1 MLDLLLA
8 PLSYTGYLVIAPWAA
23 LFPAMAL
30 FALGWRF
37 RSYVCH
43 VAAGCWLLYAIFES
57 LMYLRI
63 LCSGECNI
71 RIDLVVIHPF
81 LIAMTI
87 LAIVVVVFRRS
98 KKKVA

>member
-43 VAAGCWLLYAIFES
+43 VAAGCWLLWQGAEE
-57 LMYLRI
+57 
-63 LCSGECNI
+63 G
-71 RIDLVVIHPF
+71 
-81 LIAMTI
+81 
-87 LAIVVVVFRRS
+87 LAAATAVDFSR
-98 KKKVA
+98 